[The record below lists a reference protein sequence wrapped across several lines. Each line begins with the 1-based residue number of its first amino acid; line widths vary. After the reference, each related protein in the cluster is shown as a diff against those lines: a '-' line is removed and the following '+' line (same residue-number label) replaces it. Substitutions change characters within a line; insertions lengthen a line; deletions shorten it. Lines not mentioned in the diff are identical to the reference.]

1 MRRNS
6 DLESDA
12 HFPYG
17 KGGNGMTIDILDMIL
32 ETAERYHVNAA
43 VLDSRRECPE
53 YFDLGLR
60 SALLKDEKAA
70 LAASNIYHACKE
82 GVLYHILDR
91 FDTEY
96 DVFAFPEGEKQYG
109 DYLVIGPY
117 RNGVM
122 DDYRLNNLVQKL
134 GLPIR
139 MISDLREYFY
149 MVPLIMDRRPW
160 QDLLLF
166 FMYTLY
172 GGKEIE
178 QQQIHLVDDVLSDVR
193 GDGTR
198 DEYLWVK
205 IIEER
210 YRLEGELLDA
220 VAAGDAEQAFRV
232 CRYFSSM
239 SIDRRFKDPNRDRRN
254 LLIISNTI
262 YRKAAERGCVHPFYI
277 DKLSSSFAKRI
288 EAVCTEAQSRS
299 LAREMLRKYCH
310 LVKNHALK
318 GHSLIIQKV
327 VNYIC
332 LNLGNDLSL
341 KCLAEEYSVNPSYL
355 SALFKKEMG
364 MTITAF
370 INEQRMKQA
379 VLYLNSTSL
388 RIQTIA
394 TEVGFTDL
402 NYFSKV
408 FKKYTGITP
417 SDYRKKL

>member
-1 MRRNS
+1 
-6 DLESDA
+6 
-12 HFPYG
+12 
-17 KGGNGMTIDILDMIL
+17 MTIDILDMIR

-166 FMYTLY
+166 FM
-172 GGKEIE
+172 
-178 QQQIHLVDDVLSDVR
+178 
-193 GDGTR
+193 
-198 DEYLWVK
+198 
-205 IIEER
+205 
-210 YRLEGELLDA
+210 
-220 VAAGDAEQAFRV
+220 
-232 CRYFSSM
+232 
-239 SIDRRFKDPNRDRRN
+239 
-254 LLIISNTI
+254 
-262 YRKAAERGCVHPFYI
+262 
-277 DKLSSSFAKRI
+277 
-288 EAVCTEAQSRS
+288 
-299 LAREMLRKYCH
+299 
-310 LVKNHALK
+310 
-318 GHSLIIQKV
+318 
-327 VNYIC
+327 
-332 LNLGNDLSL
+332 
-341 KCLAEEYSVNPSYL
+341 
-355 SALFKKEMG
+355 
-364 MTITAF
+364 
-370 INEQRMKQA
+370 
-379 VLYLNSTSL
+379 
-388 RIQTIA
+388 
-394 TEVGFTDL
+394 
-402 NYFSKV
+402 
-408 FKKYTGITP
+408 
-417 SDYRKKL
+417 

>member
-1 MRRNS
+1 M
-6 DLESDA
+6 
-12 HFPYG
+12 
-17 KGGNGMTIDILDMIL
+17 
-32 ETAERYHVNAA
+32 
-43 VLDSRRECPE
+43 
-53 YFDLGLR
+53 
-60 SALLKDEKAA
+60 
-70 LAASNIYHACKE
+70 
-82 GVLYHILDR
+82 
-91 FDTEY
+91 
-96 DVFAFPEGEKQYG
+96 
-109 DYLVIGPY
+109 
-117 RNGVM
+117 
-122 DDYRLNNLVQKL
+122 
-134 GLPIR
+134 
-139 MISDLREYFY
+139 
-149 MVPLIMDRRPW
+149 
-160 QDLLLF
+160 
-166 FMYTLY
+166 
-172 GGKEIE
+172 
-178 QQQIHLVDDVLSDVR
+178 SDVR